1 MSIDAD
7 RIIAIRTD
15 KIVYRNG
22 NTVLKVFDP
31 SHSTADIFNEALNQ
45 ARIEE
50 TGFPVPKIMD
60 ILKLDGRWAIRR
72 EYAEGTT
79 LERLLQEKPADKE
92 AYLDLFTD
100 VQRDIFAL
108 EAKQLNRQKY
118 KLAQRIARAPIPE
131 QKREM
136 LLEQLFALPDGHATL
151 HGDFIPSNLVLLSQ
165 GGHCVLDWTHVT
177 EGNEH
182 EDVARTYLQ
191 LLLRFDESTAE
202 GYLSLY
208 LNKSGTWRGD
218 VLQWMPL
225 ATVALLALCRPSERG
240 FYLQKLDQYMP

>member
-31 SHSTADIFNEALNQ
+31 AYSTADIFNEALNQ

-50 TGFPVPKIMD
+50 TGFPVPKIME
-60 ILKLDGRWAIRR
+60 ILKLDGKWAIRR

-79 LERLLQEKPADKE
+79 LERLMLEKPEDRE
-92 AYLDLFTD
+92 TCLDLFTD
-100 VQRDIFAL
+100 VQREIFAL
-108 EAKQLNRQKY
+108 RARQLNRQKH
-118 KLAQRIARAPIPE
+118 KLAQRIARAPILE
-131 QKREM
+131 EKREL
-136 LLEQLFALPDGHATL
+136 LLENLFALPDGHATL
-151 HGDFIPSNLVLLSQ
+151 HGDFIPSNLVLRPQ

-191 LLLRFDESTAE
+191 LLRRFDEATAE
-202 GYLSLY
+202 RYLSLY
-208 LNKSGTWRGD
+208 LSKSGARRGD
-218 VLQWMPL
+218 VLAWMAL
-225 ATVALLALCRPSERG
+225 ATVALLALCRPSERE
-240 FYLQKLDQYMP
+240 FYLSRLDLYMP

>member
-31 SHSTADIFNEALNQ
+31 SYSTADIFNEALNQ

-50 TGFPVPKIMD
+50 TGFPVPKIME
-60 ILKLDGRWAIRR
+60 ILKLDGKWAIRR

-79 LERLLQEKPADKE
+79 LQRLMQEKPQNLGS
-92 AYLDLFTD
+92 YLDLFTD
-100 VQRDIFAL
+100 VQREIFSL
-108 EAKQLNRQKY
+108 KAKQLNRQKN
-118 KLAQRIARAPIPE
+118 KLAQRISRAPIPDE
-131 QKREM
+131 KREA
-136 LLEQLFALPDGHATL
+136 LLENLFNLPDGDATL
-151 HGDFIPSNLVLLSQ
+151 HGDFIPSNLVLLPQ

-177 EGNEH
+177 EGNEK

-191 LLLRFDESTAE
+191 LLRRFGENAAE
-202 GYLSLY
+202 CYLSLY
-208 LNKSGTWRGD
+208 LSKTGSRRGD
-218 VLQWMPL
+218 VYIWMPF

-240 FYLQKLDQYMP
+240 FYLSKLDQYMP

>member
-15 KIVYRNG
+15 KIVYRDG

-31 SHSTADIFNEALNQ
+31 AYSTADIFNEALNQ

-50 TGFPVPKIMD
+50 TGFPVPKIME
-60 ILKLDGRWAIRR
+60 ILKLDGKWAIRR
-72 EYAEGTT
+72 EYAEGIT
-79 LERLLQEKPADKE
+79 LERLMQEKPE
-92 AYLDLFTD
+92 NRESYLDLFTD
-100 VQRDIFAL
+100 VQREIFTL
-108 EAKQLNRQKY
+108 HAKQLNRQKH
-118 KLAQRIARAPIPE
+118 KLAQRISRAPIPE
-131 QKREM
+131 EKREL
-136 LLEQLFALPDGHATL
+136 LLENLFTLPDGTATL
-151 HGDFIPSNLVLLSQ
+151 HGDFIPSNLVLLPQ

-191 LLLRFDESTAE
+191 LLRRFNEGTAE
-202 GYLSLY
+202 RYLSLY
-208 LNKSGTWRGD
+208 LGKSGTRRGD
-218 VLQWMPL
+218 VFAWMAS

-240 FYLQKLDQYMP
+240 FYLEKLNQYMP

>member
-31 SHSTADIFNEALNQ
+31 SYSTADIFNEALNQ

-79 LERLLQEKPADKE
+79 LERLLQERPEERE

-108 EAKQLNRQKY
+108 QAKQLNRQKH
-118 KLAQRIARAPIPE
+118 KLAQRIARSPISE

-151 HGDFIPSNLVLLSQ
+151 HGDFIPSNLVLRPQ

-202 GYLSLY
+202 RYLSLY
-208 LNKSGTWRGD
+208 LTKSGTWRGD

>member
-15 KIVYRNG
+15 KIVYRDG

-31 SHSTADIFNEALNQ
+31 SYSTADIFNEALNQ

-50 TGFPVPKIMD
+50 TGFPVPKIME
-60 ILKLDGRWAIRR
+60 ILKLDGKWAIRR
-72 EYAEGTT
+72 EYADGTT
-79 LERLLQEKPADKE
+79 LQRLMRERPAE
-92 AYLDLFTD
+92 RERFLDLFTD

-108 EAKQLNRQKY
+108 KAKQLNRQKH

-131 QKREM
+131 EQREL
-136 LLEQLFALPDGHATL
+136 LLENLFTLPDGSATL
-151 HGDFIPSNLVLLSQ
+151 HGDFIPSNLVLLPQ
-165 GGHCVLDWTHVT
+165 GGYSVLDWTHVT

-191 LLLRFDESTAE
+191 LLRQFNEGMAE
-202 GYLSLY
+202 RYLALYLS
-208 LNKSGTWRGD
+208 KSGARRAD
-218 VLQWMPL
+218 VVAWMAL
-225 ATVALLALCRPSERG
+225 ATVALLVLCRPSERG
-240 FYLQKLDQYMP
+240 FYLNKLNQYMP

>member
-79 LERLLQEKPADKE
+79 LERLLHERPEERE

-108 EAKQLNRQKY
+108 QAKQLNRQKH
-118 KLAQRIARAPIPE
+118 KLAQRIARAPISE

-151 HGDFIPSNLVLLSQ
+151 HGDFIPSNLVLRPQ

-202 GYLSLY
+202 RYLALY
-208 LNKSGTWRGD
+208 LGKSGTWRGD

-240 FYLQKLDQYMP
+240 FYLQKLDQYIQ

>member
-79 LERLLQEKPADKE
+79 LERLLQERPEERE

-108 EAKQLNRQKY
+108 QAKQLNRQK
-118 KLAQRIARAPIPE
+118 
-131 QKREM
+131 
-136 LLEQLFALPDGHATL
+136 H
-151 HGDFIPSNLVLLSQ
+151 
-165 GGHCVLDWTHVT
+165 
-177 EGNEH
+177 
-182 EDVARTYLQ
+182 
-191 LLLRFDESTAE
+191 
-202 GYLSLY
+202 
-208 LNKSGTWRGD
+208 
-218 VLQWMPL
+218 
-225 ATVALLALCRPSERG
+225 
-240 FYLQKLDQYMP
+240 